1 MPGDERLNLLLS
13 TLARVA
19 ISVELEPTLQIL
31 LNSLHE
37 VVPFDAG
44 GIFVRD
50 ATDHVVR
57 ARVTRGYAGDLRMPA
72 DEGIVG
78 SVLQTGQ
85 PRLVRNV
92 AQESAYVAVRPS
104 TAAQLTVPLVSPRG
118 VVGAVSLESDR
129 TSAFSADDLALVVL
143 FAQQATAVIERALLH
158 EQLIRQSRIDQEIEI
173 ARDILQGLTPLVAP
187 GMIRPPKL
195 SVAELLLK

>member
-44 GIFVRD
+44 GILLRD
-50 ATDHVVR
+50 AKDHVVR
-57 ARVTRGYAGDLRMPA
+57 ARVTRGYAADLKMLA

-104 TAAQLTVPLVSPRG
+104 TAAQLTVPLVSP
-118 VVGAVSLESDR
+118 S
-129 TSAFSADDLALVVL
+129 
-143 FAQQATAVIERALLH
+143 
-158 EQLIRQSRIDQEIEI
+158 RQ
-173 ARDILQGLTPLVAP
+173 
-187 GMIRPPKL
+187 
-195 SVAELLLK
+195 